1 MPFGFSCATNLYI
14 DVYIIYHSCTLSL
27 PRSIIP
33 RSLSS
38 TFQTGSPMISSMSS
52 DSVVDLSFRPS
63 LRTDLMCHQSEKQK
77 ERRTVG
83 AGAGEVEPYDLT
95 TIFFH
100 KIGSC
105 FNQLQSPI
113 TAVHCSSSGLDRS
126 ECPAFREAAVRKIF
140 QMVQTKFLSRDLLEF
155 LDSLT
160 NDIYVTKSVKV
171 FPYKSISETLTLV
184 LISLLRELVHS
195 HTELAAILVNDIQG
209 YIKQVFQAGSEK
221 ILSSK
226 TVLETSDSDP
236 SCLNVSKLNLL
247 TNAVCV
253 DILVWAAREE
263 SGADHV
269 LHKLTEQ
276 MMFARNKTA
285 RHIQAHLPVTL
296 VCLEGLGSLAEKH
309 PILASTAISCLRYI

>member
-1 MPFGFSCATNLYI
+1 
-14 DVYIIYHSCTLSL
+14 
-27 PRSIIP
+27 
-33 RSLSS
+33 
-38 TFQTGSPMISSMSS
+38 MI
-52 DSVVDLSFRPS
+52 
-63 LRTDLMCHQSEKQK
+63 Q
-77 ERRTVG
+77 
-83 AGAGEVEPYDLT
+83 
-95 TIFFH
+95 
-100 KIGSC
+100 
-105 FNQLQSPI
+105 N
-113 TAVHCSSSGLDRS
+113 
-126 ECPAFREAAVRKIF
+126 
-140 QMVQTKFLSRDLLEF
+140 KFLARDLLEF